1 LPLALCPAPFSGILT
16 IVYKAPTVATPAQVF
31 TTTHRLHGHIHTPP
45 QADLASVMN
54 HARPFF
60 ALTDCKVYKAGL
72 GATETPLSSSEF
84 LVVPKENVLWV
95 AEPEA
100 DDLEVRR
107 SQRNLYLLYSDYI
120 LKGELN
126 VPTNVRISDFLAR
139 TMSEKAFQYLHR
151 VELRLPQQGA
161 SLVDS
166 RVVGRLE
173 AALINLRNVA
183 AFYDVSED
191 GSKPELLGF

>member
-1 LPLALCPAPFSGILT
+1 
-16 IVYKAPTVATPAQVF
+16 VYKAPTVATPARVF
-31 TTTHRLHGHIHTPP
+31 TTTHRVHGYIHTPP
-45 QADLASVMN
+45 QADVASVMN

-60 ALTDCKVYKAGL
+60 ALTNCQLYKASL
-72 GATETPLSSSEF
+72 GTAETPISSSEF
-84 LVVPKENVLWV
+84 LVLPKEKVLWI

-107 SQRNLYLLYSDYI
+107 SQRNLYLLYSEYI
-120 LKGELN
+120 VKGELN

-139 TMSEKAFQYLHR
+139 SMAEKAFQYLYR
-151 VELRLPQQGA
+151 AEVRLPQQGA

-166 RVVGRLE
+166 RVVERLE

-183 AFYDVSED
+183 AFYDISED
-191 GSKPELLGF
+191 GSKPELLGL